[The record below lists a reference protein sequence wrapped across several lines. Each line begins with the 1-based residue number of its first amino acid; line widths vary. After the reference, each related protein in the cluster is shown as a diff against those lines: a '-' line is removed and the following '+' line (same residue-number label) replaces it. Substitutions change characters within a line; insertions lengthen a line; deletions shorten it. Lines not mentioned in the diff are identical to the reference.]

1 LRTSSNNS
9 HLYISLYISLT
20 CHVATSLSLY
30 FYRLYGFSINS
41 YSTRYYNQI
50 FLFLIPRHERKKKI
64 YMHSEMY
71 NSVYGGGWRAAS
83 PRGAALRFPVYY
95 LCNAL
100 PPGGSSLLG
109 AGGCAPA
116 ARLSPAPR
124 DLEVACLPP
133 GAFESLAEH
142 FYSSP
147 WLRSG
152 GAGCRLWRSA
162 ACRVR

>member
-1 LRTSSNNS
+1 MRDGQTPVKRGGEPKPERL
-9 HLYISLYISLT
+9 LT
-20 CHVATSLSLY
+20 KGN
-30 FYRLYGFSINS
+30 FYPLCGFSINS
-41 YSTRYYNQI
+41 YSTRYYNQN
-50 FLFLIPRHERKKKI
+50 FLFLIPRH
-64 YMHSEMY
+64 
-71 NSVYGGGWRAAS
+71 GGGWRAAS

-95 LCNAL
+95 LCSAL